1 MPDKECTISL
11 LELAFAVGQLR
22 ANPTKNKEHVG
33 AMGEILSGWE
43 CRKSGDDGKAFD
55 GLQKAVDTGAKG
67 TGVATPTQVD
77 NIFKEYHSL
86 LFAMGYL
93 NLEQIDQPK
102 RSPVPSVGFKD
113 GELQLTD
120 FRLESTGSGRK
131 AFTDYRQVKVA
142 KPTTAETPETPPEP
156 AAPRA
161 RSATQIAQDL
171 FRADCFARNPLPEG
185 EGRQEANRARM
196 GTCAQEWSAL
206 RTQSRNKWIRQAQ
219 AQIDAAAAGEGE
231 TTGRWGYG
239 REKKRRGASRWTP
252 QNTRNS
258 FLR

>member
-142 KPTTAETPETPPEP
+142 KPTPPETPETPPEP
-156 AAPRA
+156 AAPKPPR
-161 RSATQIAQDL
+161 TTGYNMHLAQCRL
-171 FRADCFARNPLPEG
+171 TEEVVAIEKQTEKVSFCAAKWNELTP
-185 EGRQEANRARM
+185 RQKTTWNNRASK
-196 GTCAQEWSAL
+196 ANE
-206 RTQSRNKWIRQAQ
+206 
-219 AQIDAAAAGEGE
+219 AAKAEFEAANPS
-231 TTGRWGYG
+231 TAAWGYG
-239 REKKRRGASRWTP
+239 SEKKRRGASRWTP
-252 QNTRNS
+252 QNARNS
-258 FLR
+258 ILR